1 MAFYRGQPV
10 VYIGPDFRSHPLT
23 VRYHVNVPVP
33 DCIYRTRSDEMIWQ
47 DTPGYLLE
55 GIVNPIHPHIGQE
68 MIVDKHFLRP
78 VIEVKDQAFFTTGA
92 PSGTKWFD
100 NRRKTAKTMLA
111 MSEAEFEEFL
121 LRQTR
126 RRAAC
131 RRMSS

>member
-1 MAFYRGQPV
+1 MPFFRGQKV

-23 VRYHVNVPVP
+23 IQYRVNVPVP
-33 DCIYRTRSDEMIWQ
+33 DKIYRTRSGQLFWQ

-55 GIVNPIHPHIGQE
+55 GIVNRVHPAIGQE
-68 MIVDKHFLRP
+68 VLIDEHFLRP
-78 VIEVKDQAFFTTGA
+78 VVEVKDQAFFTDGA

-131 RRMSS
+131 RRTSS